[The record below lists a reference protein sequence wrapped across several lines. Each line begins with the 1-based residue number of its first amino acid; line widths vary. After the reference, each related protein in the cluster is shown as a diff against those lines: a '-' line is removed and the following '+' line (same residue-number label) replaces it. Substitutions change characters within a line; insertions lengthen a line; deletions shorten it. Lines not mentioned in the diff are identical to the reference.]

1 MKRLACVLLLAC
13 VVACA
18 PPASTVP
25 LGVGPL
31 ALAELDANDAAARTR
46 ASSRAAR
53 PPPPRSADVAPSA
66 KAASSDEDASAAAE
80 EADGDESNDGDE
92 ATAAEASPSEAPA
105 FDGLFAGEDVAVF
118 RLSGFPEREQ
128 KDPKAQIRIKQDSE
142 SEVRITL
149 INSEN
154 GSDLCELVA
163 RVEGN
168 AALLES
174 PQPCFSSEEEGA
186 IQAELTSGRAV
197 VDGDRLT
204 MDAEG
209 SLFVELADQEIPGTL
224 EYSFK
229 GRRQ

>member
-1 MKRLACVLLLAC
+1 MKRLARVLLIGSWVA
-13 VVACA
+13 ACA
-18 PPASTVP
+18 PPPSTVP

-31 ALAELDANDAAARTR
+31 AIAELEANDAAARSR
-46 ASSRAAR
+46 ASSQPGR
-53 PPPPRSADVAPSA
+53 PSP
-66 KAASSDEDASAAAE
+66 AASAVASTSETKAGSDEEASSPSTT
-80 EADGDESNDGDE
+80 EADGEDEE
-92 ATAAEASPSEAPA
+92 AAATDAPSSEAPA
-105 FDGLFAGEDVAVF
+105 FEGLFAGEDVAVF

-128 KDPKAQIRIKQDSE
+128 KDPKAQIRIKKGSE

-163 RVEGN
+163 RIEGN
-168 AALLES
+168 AALLTS
-174 PQPCFSSEEEGA
+174 PQPCFTSEEEGA

-197 VDGDRLT
+197 VEGDRLT

-209 SLFVELADQEIPGTL
+209 TLFVELTDQEIPGTL